1 MTCGSGRVL
10 LPMRRHLHKI
20 SSDSAAGW
28 YMGMSDCS
36 DALRRMTSPSRYR
49 MHCRDHGREP
59 CGGRRTAW
67 LIVTTR
73 QAEGWVMADSGL
85 FIGFGAPVRGRERQA
100 TKVFNEAF
108 EYYSRLQQG
117 GEIESFEPVLLEPHG
132 GELDGF
138 FLLRGDQDKLARI
151 RSSEEFERLT
161 VRGQLIIENLGIVGA
176 ALGGRLMSQMSVFGE
191 QVEELT

>member
-1 MTCGSGRVL
+1 
-10 LPMRRHLHKI
+10 
-20 SSDSAAGW
+20 
-28 YMGMSDCS
+28 
-36 DALRRMTSPSRYR
+36 
-49 MHCRDHGREP
+49 
-59 CGGRRTAW
+59 
-67 LIVTTR
+67 
-73 QAEGWVMADSGL
+73 MADSGL

-108 EYYSRLQQG
+108 EYYARLQQE

-161 VRGQLIIENLGIVGA
+161 VRGQLIIENLGFVGA
-176 ALGGRLMSQMSVFGE
+176 ALGGRLISQLSMFGE

>member
-1 MTCGSGRVL
+1 
-10 LPMRRHLHKI
+10 
-20 SSDSAAGW
+20 
-28 YMGMSDCS
+28 
-36 DALRRMTSPSRYR
+36 
-49 MHCRDHGREP
+49 
-59 CGGRRTAW
+59 
-67 LIVTTR
+67 
-73 QAEGWVMADSGL
+73 MADSGL

-100 TKVFNEAF
+100 IKVFNEAF
-108 EYYSRLQQG
+108 EYYARLQQE

-161 VRGQLIIENLGIVGA
+161 VRGQLIIENLGFVGA